1 MVTEAEAS
9 GEGVPGA
16 DVCLIMPLPPPPP
29 PGLPEVVAAA
39 AEAAASCCISAVA
52 FLLLSFLQTEQ
63 T

>member
-16 DVCLIMPLPPPPP
+16 DVCLIMPAPPE
-29 PGLPEVVAAA
+29 LLEVVAAA

-52 FLLLSFLQTEQ
+52 FLLLSFLQMEEI
-63 T
+63 